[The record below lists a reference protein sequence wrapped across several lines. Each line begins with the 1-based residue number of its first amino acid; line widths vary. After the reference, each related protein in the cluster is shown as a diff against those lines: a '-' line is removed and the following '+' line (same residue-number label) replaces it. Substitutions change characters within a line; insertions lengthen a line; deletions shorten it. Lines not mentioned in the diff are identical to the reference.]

1 MKKLLITVLLALVI
15 TIVGRPIIEGERKGE
30 DFFIVNFGPEMKDNT
45 HIWMKDGKVIGFN
58 FMDKVKE
65 KSFKLQ
71 PNQTNWEL

>member
-1 MKKLLITVLLALVI
+1 MKKLLITVLLVLGI
-15 TIVGRPIIEGERKGE
+15 TIVGRPIIKGERKGE
-30 DFFIVNFGPEMKDNT
+30 DFFVVNFGPEMKTNT

-58 FMDKVKE
+58 FMDKKVE

>member
-1 MKKLLITVLLALVI
+1 
-15 TIVGRPIIEGERKGE
+15 
-30 DFFIVNFGPEMKDNT
+30 
-45 HIWMKDGKVIGFN
+45 MKDGKVVGFN